1 LFFLPLP
8 YPLLKTFFCKKGF
21 GWANTAHFIDPTTGV
36 AVVFDMQ
43 ALPTMDIS
51 FSDYLARFE
60 SVLYKGLE

>member
-36 AVVFDMQ
+36 AVVFDTQ
-43 ALPTMDIS
+43 ALPIMDS
-51 FSDYLARFE
+51 AVADYFARFE
-60 SVLYKGLE
+60 TVLYKALE